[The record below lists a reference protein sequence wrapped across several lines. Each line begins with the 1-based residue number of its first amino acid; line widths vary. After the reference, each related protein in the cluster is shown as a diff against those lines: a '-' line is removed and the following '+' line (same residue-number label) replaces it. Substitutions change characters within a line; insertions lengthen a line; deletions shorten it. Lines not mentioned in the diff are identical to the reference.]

1 MLRLSLNDARRSADV
16 GERGESWDHH
26 CEPDVAWTSEDDVW
40 SEFDVL
46 RALEGVYYPLPSTLS
61 FHI

>member
-1 MLRLSLNDARRSADV
+1 M

-40 SEFDVL
+40 REFDVL
-46 RALEGVYYPLPSTLS
+46 RALEGTCHHSLS
-61 FHI
+61 LSALKSDIGYDE